1 VYHFAEGGLMS
12 NHHRHGRF
20 GRSSTCA
27 AAFTLVALLA
37 ACGGS
42 GDSAAS
48 DADLANPM
56 KGPMAELFGWDM
68 SPADQRAKELEAQQ
82 VMVECMKA
90 EGWEYKPVDYSAG
103 SGFNDEY
110 ADMMADPVAYGEKYG
125 YGVVRGF
132 DMQEEMNDSGAPMPE
147 DPNSEYVNSLS
158 MDEQNAYY
166 EALYGAMS
174 EEPMI
179 DEVDESG
186 DTAMPAMESTGCN
199 SQAYDEVYG
208 DQLNDPDINDRLNQM
223 FEDSQND
230 PALKAANATWAE
242 CMTEI
247 DPSYEWASPDDIS
260 TYLYDK
266 FNTAQGYGPMSDGS
280 EPADTIAMTEEST
293 SGEGVPGF
301 ELPEVDQAAIDDLRV
316 EELQIW
322 ADDQTCQGKSD
333 LLQVRRDVEQRMVDD
348 LLAEFPELGEK

>member
-1 VYHFAEGGLMS
+1 MS
-12 NHHRHGRF
+12 NNHRRGQFQRA
-20 GRSSTCA
+20 STGA
-27 AAFTLVALLA
+27 AAFALVALLA

-132 DMQEEMNDSGAPMPE
+132 DMQEEMNDSGAQMPE
-147 DPNSEYVNSLS
+147 DPNSDYVNSLS

-186 DTAMPAMESTGCN
+186 EPVMPTMESTGCN
-199 SQAYDEVYG
+199 SKAYDEVYG
-208 DQLNDPDINDRLNQM
+208 DQLNDPDISDRLNQM
-223 FEDSQND
+223 FEDTQND

-242 CMTEI
+242 CMAEI

-260 TYLYDK
+260 MYLYDK
-266 FNTAQGYGPMSDGS
+266 LNIAQGYGPMSDGS
-280 EPADTIAMTEEST
+280 ETAATIAMTEET
-293 SGEGVPGF
+293 MSGEGVPGF
-301 ELPEVDQAAIDDLRV
+301 GPPEVDQAAIDDLRV

-322 ADDQTCQGKSD
+322 TDDQTCQGKAD

>member
-1 VYHFAEGGLMS
+1 MS
-12 NHHRHGRF
+12 HNCRRKRF
-20 GRSSTCA
+20 GRTINCA
-27 AAFTLVALLA
+27 AGFALMALLA

-42 GDSAAS
+42 GDTAAS

-68 SPADQRAKELEAQQ
+68 SPADQRAKELEVQQ

-132 DMQEEMNDSGAPMPE
+132 DMQEEMNDSATQMPE

-186 DTAMPAMESTGCN
+186 EPVMPTMESTGCN
-199 SQAYDEVYG
+199 SKANEEVYG
-208 DQLNDPDINDRLNQM
+208 DQVLNDPDISDRLNQM

-242 CMTEI
+242 CMAEI

-260 TYLYDK
+260 MYLYDK
-266 FNTAQGYGPMSDGS
+266 LNIAQGYGPMSDTF
-280 EPADTIAMTEEST
+280 ETTADTMAVTEET
-293 SGEGVPGF
+293 MSGEGVPGF
-301 ELPEVDQAAIDDLRV
+301 GPPEVDQAAIDDLRV

-322 ADDQTCQGKSD
+322 TDDQTCQGKAD